1 MSDLAATRRSVAGSV
16 LPSSLYVLGGQAV
29 AALVS
34 FCATPAIVRSLG
46 PAGYGILA
54 FVNVML
60 AYLAWADLG
69 MSVSSTRLAAQVHRE
84 DQGGEEAKVIWTAL
98 AIALIGTVP
107 ASLAVFGASGWI
119 SRSVLHL
126 SGAAAG
132 HTAFALRVACIALL
146 ARSAV
151 TVLNTPQ
158 LVRMRFDLNSAVTA
172 GGSVLQTLM
181 ILVAALLT
189 REAEWAVVAIV
200 IAASISAI
208 VNYLMSRRLLPQLG
222 HFAFDSAIAGRLWR
236 FGRSL
241 LISAIA
247 AAFLSSADK
256 LLLPRF
262 ASVEELGHYSIAFT
276 FAMLFT
282 LFPSS
287 LSQALLPAF
296 SRLAREEGATD
307 DLRSMYVRAARLNLL
322 CAIPAL
328 VTMLAFSPFVLRLWV
343 GDLAVSSIVPLNIL
357 LIGVFFNVLA
367 VVPQTALLAVGES
380 AYIARLHA
388 AEVLPYVV
396 GVAVLVSRGGAAGAA
411 AAWAV
416 RVTIDSAFLFFGA
429 QRALKKREA
438 IIDRHSAL
446 VLSVLLI
453 AVAVAVLVLHADPRI
468 ACGASLLI
476 YGPLVWFQVLYGME
490 RESIRLLVR
499 RLRETVSVRNA

>member
-1 MSDLAATRRSVAGSV
+1 
-16 LPSSLYVLGGQAV
+16 
-29 AALVS
+29 
-34 FCATPAIVRSLG
+34 
-46 PAGYGILA
+46 
-54 FVNVML
+54 
-60 AYLAWADLG
+60 
-69 MSVSSTRLAAQVHRE
+69 
-84 DQGGEEAKVIWTAL
+84 
-98 AIALIGTVP
+98 
-107 ASLAVFGASGWI
+107 
-119 SRSVLHL
+119 
-126 SGAAAG
+126 
-132 HTAFALRVACIALL
+132 
-146 ARSAV
+146 
-151 TVLNTPQ
+151 
-158 LVRMRFDLNSAVTA
+158 
-172 GGSVLQTLM
+172 
-181 ILVAALLT
+181 
-189 REAEWAVVAIV
+189 
-200 IAASISAI
+200 
-208 VNYLMSRRLLPQLG
+208 
-222 HFAFDSAIAGRLWR
+222 
-236 FGRSL
+236 
-241 LISAIA
+241 
-247 AAFLSSADK
+247 
-256 LLLPRF
+256 
-262 ASVEELGHYSIAFT
+262 
-276 FAMLFT
+276 
-282 LFPSS
+282 
-287 LSQALLPAF
+287 
-296 SRLAREEGATD
+296 
-307 DLRSMYVRAARLNLL
+307 
-322 CAIPAL
+322 
-328 VTMLAFSPFVLRLWV
+328 VLRLWV